1 MEIPADL
8 STMRHRHRPT
18 DSVLVQ
24 WLRDD
29 EIEQVVAIVRG
40 ASNRARTRASI
51 GKLTGC
57 DSIAYAHIVADADQ
71 LDELGS
77 RIVAAMLASH
87 ADGRS
92 L

>member
-1 MEIPADL
+1 MKIPADL
-8 STMRHRHRPT
+8 STMRHRRRPT
-18 DSVLVQ
+18 DSVIVQ
-24 WLRDD
+24 WMRDD
-29 EIEQVVAIVRG
+29 EIEQLVALIRG

-57 DSIAYAHIVADADQ
+57 DSIAYARIVADADQ

-77 RIVAAMLASH
+77 RLISAMLASH
-87 ADGRS
+87 ADGSS